1 MNLYDAIVVA
11 DNLQA
16 AELSKTQ
23 KMRQIIG
30 KIQNSNLHGNDNSIQ
45 EVEWI
50 FNDHK
55 RGLTDNV
62 KSDMLYKAKL
72 VEVMLVNI
80 HMYVIYFM
88 SMMKLDTRQ
97 SIHMQC
103 FAFIQSFFEHFKLHI
118 IIDMKIYL
126 QV

>member
-1 MNLYDAIVVA
+1 MMNLYDAIVVA

-72 VEVMLVNI
+72 
-80 HMYVIYFM
+80 
-88 SMMKLDTRQ
+88 
-97 SIHMQC
+97 
-103 FAFIQSFFEHFKLHI
+103 
-118 IIDMKIYL
+118 
-126 QV
+126 